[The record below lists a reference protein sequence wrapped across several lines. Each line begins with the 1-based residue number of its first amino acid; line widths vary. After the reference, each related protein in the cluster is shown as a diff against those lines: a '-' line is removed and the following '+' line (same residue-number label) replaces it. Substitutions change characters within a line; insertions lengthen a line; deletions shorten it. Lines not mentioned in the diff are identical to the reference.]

1 MTRTRVLK
9 FGGTSLATPELLKA
23 AAAQVA
29 AIRACGEQ
37 VAVVVSAMGHTT
49 DALVTIAG
57 QVAGT
62 RPTPRELDTLLATG
76 EQVSAALMAM
86 ALRNLGLEASSV
98 CGPRIGITTDARH
111 GAGTIRRVEP
121 VEILAIL
128 ERGGVPVIAGFQG
141 VDAHGDL
148 VTLGRGGSDTT
159 AVAIA
164 ASLRDHEAPGTLA
177 RCEILTDVPGICTAD
192 PRAVPE
198 AQPIESISAKAM
210 LQLARV
216 GAQVMHAPAVAL
228 ALAANVEILVREA
241 HPNQRDLPG
250 TRIVPA
256 RDAEADPPTVGLLVD
271 RIRLRFDG
279 HPNPVEA
286 LEAAERELG
295 RHSGV
300 IFDTSS
306 PSLIVAAASAADAV
320 AWLRTHAG
328 SAVVIEESDLTVVS
342 LVGASTS
349 RVPTSEPIAVPA
361 EHAIATGWWDGEP
374 ATAWWLMPAAR
385 AIPLAQRLLAT
396 VHPASPRGGLG
407 QRNGDYE
414 TLDSGEGSSAGPA
427 ATMASWAP

>member
-9 FGGTSLATPELLKA
+9 FGGTSLATPDLLKA

-164 ASLRDHEAPGTLA
+164 ASLRAWPM
-177 RCEILTDVPGICTAD
+177 
-192 PRAVPE
+192 
-198 AQPIESISAKAM
+198 SKA
-210 LQLARV
+210 
-216 GAQVMHAPAVAL
+216 
-228 ALAANVEILVREA
+228 
-241 HPNQRDLPG
+241 NQR
-250 TRIVPA
+250 
-256 RDAEADPPTVGLLVD
+256 
-271 RIRLRFDG
+271 
-279 HPNPVEA
+279 
-286 LEAAERELG
+286 
-295 RHSGV
+295 
-300 IFDTSS
+300 
-306 PSLIVAAASAADAV
+306 
-320 AWLRTHAG
+320 
-328 SAVVIEESDLTVVS
+328 
-342 LVGASTS
+342 
-349 RVPTSEPIAVPA
+349 
-361 EHAIATGWWDGEP
+361 
-374 ATAWWLMPAAR
+374 
-385 AIPLAQRLLAT
+385 
-396 VHPASPRGGLG
+396 
-407 QRNGDYE
+407 
-414 TLDSGEGSSAGPA
+414 
-427 ATMASWAP
+427 